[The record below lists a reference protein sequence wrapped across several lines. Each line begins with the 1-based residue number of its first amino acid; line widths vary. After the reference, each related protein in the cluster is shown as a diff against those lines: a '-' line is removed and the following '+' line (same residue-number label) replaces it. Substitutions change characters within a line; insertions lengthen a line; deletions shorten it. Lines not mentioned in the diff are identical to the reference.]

1 LTGVPEFPAPGMARA
16 PAGKMEPVLQK
27 TRSAEVVQDQQRTN
41 RLGGASM
48 TRFFRVSAIAAAA
61 LALAVPAMA
70 NIPDPGL
77 SVVPHFITIAPNGG
91 GATLKIEVQVNGALG
106 GVDGAIVEIEFGEEA
121 TALIAWS
128 NPVPGGASVP
138 TQICPTRKY
147 VAAADVTGKAT
158 FHIAGGG
165 CIKEPDF
172 TGASFIARV
181 TADNILLAEV
191 EVNSPDVVDAA
202 GQLATDLDAPVCDG
216 GLMSVGLADA
226 VFHASFFKTGNY
238 EKCSDLGFPYLG
250 TIGLEDATIGSVFIK
265 GGTSASCYAGC
276 P

>member
-1 LTGVPEFPAPGMARA
+1 
-16 PAGKMEPVLQK
+16 
-27 TRSAEVVQDQQRTN
+27 
-41 RLGGASM
+41 M

-77 SVVPHFITIAPNGG
+77 SAVPDFITIAPNGG
-91 GATLKIEVQVNGALG
+91 GATLSIEVQVNGALG
-106 GVDGAIVEIEFGEEA
+106 GVDGAIVEIEFGAEA

-128 NPVPGGASVP
+128 DPVPVVPGYGASIPV
-138 TQICPTRKY
+138 QVCPTRKY
-147 VAAADVTGKAT
+147 VAAADVTGKAV

-181 TADNILLAEV
+181 SADNILLAEV
-191 EVNSPDVVDAA
+191 EVNSPDVVDQA
-202 GQLATDLDAPVCDG
+202 GQLATDIPGPVCDAG
-216 GLMSVGLADA
+216 GMSVGLADA
-226 VFHASFFKTGNY
+226 VYHAAFFKSGNY
-238 EKCSDLGFPYLG
+238 EKCSDLGFPYGG
-250 TIGLEDATIGSVFIK
+250 TTGLEDATIGSVFIK
-265 GGTSASCYAGC
+265 AGTSASCYAGC